1 MLDTIKSFFIRIIN
15 TLPDILIAILLLI
28 IAFIAA
34 SIVKSLLMKLIGLL
48 KNDKLTKIGIQPAAA
63 ESAKQFIAKLAYFV
77 TFLLFLPAVLD
88 KLGMQSVSAPIT
100 SLANDFLGFI
110 PKLVAAGIILAVGIF
125 IANILKDLLLPLLKA
140 TKIDTLQEKTG
151 IKAGEKTT
159 FSSVITNILY
169 GFVLLVVIA
178 CALDQ
183 LGVVAISTPVNT
195 IVNTIFGMIPSILG
209 AIIIITVGGFIAILV
224 ANLLESLLASV
235 GVNDLIEKITGTPAK
250 KIVLSKVIAT
260 TVKYILCI
268 IFIVQGLNVLNLPVL
283 TNIGATIIGFIPTAL
298 VVIAILGL
306 GIFAGNTVES
316 LITKKFATAKGTA
329 FIAKIAIYVISV
341 FLCLSQLGIA
351 NAIVEGTFILVVAA
365 VCVAFAISFGIGGRE
380 FAAHQLFKLEKK
392 MDAKDDSDQ

>member
-1 MLDTIKSFFIRIIN
+1 MLDAIKGFFIRIIN
-15 TLPDILIAILLLI
+15 TIPDILVAILLLI
-28 IAFIAA
+28 IAFVAA
-34 SIVKSLLMKLIGLL
+34 NIVKSLVIKLMGLL
-48 KNDKLTKIGIQPAAA
+48 RNDKLTKIGIKPASA
-63 ESAKQFIAKLAYFV
+63 ESAKKFVAKLAYFV

-88 KLGMQSVSAPIT
+88 KLGMHSVSTPIT
-100 SLANDFLGFI
+100 SLANNFLGFI

-159 FSSVITNILY
+159 FSSVITNIIY

-183 LGVVAISTPVNT
+183 LAIAAISTPVNA

-209 AIIIITVGGFIAILV
+209 AIVIVAVGVFIAILV
-224 ANLLESLLASV
+224 ANLLESLLAGV
-235 GVNDLIEKITGTPAK
+235 GVDGLVEKITGTPAK
-250 KIVLSKVIAT
+250 KVVLSKVIAAA
-260 TVKYILCI
+260 VKYILCI
-268 IFIVQGLNVLNLPVL
+268 IFVVQGLNVLDLPVL
-283 TNIGATIIGFIPTAL
+283 TNIGSAIIGFIPTAL

-316 LITKKFATAKGTA
+316 LIAKKFATAKGTA
-329 FIAKIAIYVISV
+329 FIAIIAIYVVSV

-365 VCVAFAISFGIGGRE
+365 ICIAFAVSFGIGGRS
-380 FAAHQLFKLEKK
+380 FAAHTLEKLEKK
-392 MDAKDDSDQ
+392 MDEKSNSEE